1 MINVKISIDSD
12 LIQLNKNVCISTVK
26 SVLSYNKIN
35 TGDITIIFGKDN
47 LLSRLKKQYFGLDQL
62 TDVIAFR
69 YNEESDEELE
79 GEIYI
84 SLQRAKDNANDF
96 NEPLKKEI
104 ARLII
109 HGSLHLIG
117 FDDDTEKSKNEMINW
132 EEMFLKKID
141 WNHIINN

>member
-1 MINVKISIDSD
+1 VINVKISIDSD
-12 LIQLNKNVCISTVK
+12 LIQINKNVCISTVN

-35 TGDITIIFGKDN
+35 TGDITIIFGMDS
-47 LLSRLKKQYFGLDQL
+47 LLSRLKKQYFGLNQL

-69 YNEESDEELE
+69 YNEESDEKLE

-84 SLQRAKDNANDF
+84 SLQRAKDNANSF

-109 HGSLHLIG
+109 HGCLHLTG
-117 FDDDTEKSKNEMINW
+117 FDDDTKKSKNEMTNW
-132 EEMFLKKID
+132 EEIFLKKVD
-141 WNHIINN
+141 WNYIINN